1 MISRICVLKQD
12 IRTAAKICQRSRI
25 IGVLYQDGRTLGG
38 QKGQMDL
45 FEYVGNKIRE
55 LRVKYAGGKGLS
67 QEALGR
73 EMKVTANTISRWE
86 TATYQ
91 PSLQDLD
98 HLGRFFGVSVLDFF
112 PREQPD
118 ADEKISALL
127 RTAKQ
132 LPEADLEELRRF
144 AEFRR
149 AQAIYKGGARPRPG
163 RKRQSA

>member
-1 MISRICVLKQD
+1 MINEC
-12 IRTAAKICQRSRI
+12 AEPCQRSRI
-25 IGVLYQDGRTLGG
+25 IGVLNQDGRTPSG
-38 QKGQMDL
+38 QKGTMEL

-67 QEALGR
+67 QDALGR

-98 HLGRFFGVSVLDFF
+98 HLARFFGVSVLDFF

-118 ADEKISALL
+118 TNEKISALL

-132 LPEADLEELRRF
+132 LPPADLEELRRF

-149 AQAIYKGGARPRPG
+149 AQAIYKGGIRPRPG